1 MLPFGDSRLTK
12 IAFIIFFILILAYAF
27 YEARGIVFGP
37 EITITSGVQEVREP
51 YVRITGKA
59 ERIAKLSMNGKEIPV
74 TEGGVFDQPYLLSP
88 GLNRILLDA
97 TDKYGRT
104 TQKLVGII
112 YTPDNSDKPT
122 ALPNQ
127 SSTSTS
133 PAATDTVD
141 TGTSATSTIQ

>member
-12 IAFIIFFILILAYAF
+12 IAFVIFFVLIIAYAF
-27 YEARGIVFGP
+27 YEARGVVFGP
-37 EITITSGVQEVREP
+37 SITITSGITEVQEP

-74 TEGGVFDQPYLLSP
+74 TEDGLFDQPYLLSP

-112 YTPDNSDKPT
+112 YTPTETHTPVPLQN
-122 ALPNQ
+122 A
-127 SSTSTS
+127 SSTPPT
-133 PAATDTVD
+133 
-141 TGTSATSTIQ
+141 ATSTVE

>member
-12 IAFIIFFILILAYAF
+12 IAFLIFFVLIIAYAF

-74 TEGGVFDQPYLLSP
+74 TEDGVFDQPYLLSP

-112 YTPDNSDKPT
+112 YTPTETNTPTPLPSD
-122 ALPNQ
+122 AA
-127 SSTSTS
+127 SSTSPTT
-133 PAATDTVD
+133 TDAIEIE
-141 TGTSATSTIQ
+141 TSATITIE

>member
-12 IAFIIFFILILAYAF
+12 IAFVIFFVLILGYAF
-27 YEARGIVFGP
+27 YEARGVVFGP
-37 EITITSGVQEVREP
+37 SITITSGITEVQEP

-74 TEGGVFDQPYLLSP
+74 TEDGLFDQPYLLSP

-112 YTPDNSDKPT
+112 YTPTESPT
-122 ALPNQ
+122 PLP
-127 SSTSTS
+127 SATSTS
-133 PAATDTVD
+133 PAAT
-141 TGTSATSTIQ
+141 STHE